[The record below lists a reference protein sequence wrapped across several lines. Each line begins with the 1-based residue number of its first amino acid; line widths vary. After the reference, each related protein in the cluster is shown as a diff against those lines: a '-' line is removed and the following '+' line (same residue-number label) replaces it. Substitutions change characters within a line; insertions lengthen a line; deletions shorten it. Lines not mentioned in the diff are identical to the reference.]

1 MGGNGITVKSR
12 NFILFRTA
20 EAVVGNGSETTIVT
34 GFRVP
39 LFPGRYR
46 ILVEGIAYGT
56 PKLPKNLDTSLDK
69 VKKSL
74 DDPHEL
80 PKRIPVGEY

>member
-20 EAVVGNGSETTIVT
+20 EAVIGSGPGSTVVT

-39 LFPGRYR
+39 FFPGRYR
-46 ILVEGIAYGT
+46 ILVEGIGYGN
-56 PKLPKNLDTSLDK
+56 PQLPKALDNTLDK
-69 VKKSL
+69 VRKEL

-80 PKRIPVGEY
+80 PKKIPVREF